1 MSLFSLHPPKAKDC
15 FKPHFTTDKG
25 NFGYYQQWCCCGGDL
40 KGISCHGNCTRPG
53 RSFQSLGS
61 PSWHRFSALSTWVRS
76 IQATVGVSV
85 TTTGAAGE
93 VELKK
98 KISQRWRNSAFLHFL
113 ESLGTVCRGTVRS
126 TQNTRNSQ
134 SLQPHFR
141 AAHMS
146 FLRVL
151 RWVEELQDWRCF
163 QPKPHPVSFRCPRWT
178 GWRPHG

>member
-1 MSLFSLHPPKAKDC
+1 MYLFSLHPPKAKDC

-53 RSFQSLGS
+53 RSLQSLGS

-76 IQATVGVSV
+76 IKATVGVSV

-98 KISQRWRNSAFLHFL
+98 NCPKMKKLCFSSFSWEPGDCLQGHCEVYSKHKELTESPTPLQSSSNVLSKGAQMSWRAPGL
-113 ESLGTVCRGTVRS
+113 EVFP
-126 TQNTRNSQ
+126 TQTTPCQ
-134 SLQPHFR
+134 F
-141 AAHMS
+141 
-146 FLRVL
+146 
-151 RWVEELQDWRCF
+151 
-163 QPKPHPVSFRCPRWT
+163 
-178 GWRPHG
+178 